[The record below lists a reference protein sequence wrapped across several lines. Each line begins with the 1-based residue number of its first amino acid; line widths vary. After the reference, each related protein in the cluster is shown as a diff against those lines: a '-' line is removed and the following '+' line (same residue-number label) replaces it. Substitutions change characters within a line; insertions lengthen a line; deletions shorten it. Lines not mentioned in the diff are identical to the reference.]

1 MFVIVIDLYDEFLKN
16 HNEDIDGI
24 YETIASFFDERGFT
38 KLRDGVYL
46 SDKDVNAVS
55 ATVAVEELASRRK
68 WFALTIKSAKL
79 LRVEEESD
87 LIDAIRMFK

>member
-1 MFVIVIDLYDEFLKN
+1 MFMIVIDLYDEVLENQSK
-16 HNEDIDGI
+16 EIDVV
-24 YETIASFFDERGFT
+24 YETISSFLSRRGFT

-55 ATVAVEELASRRK
+55 ATVAVEELAFRRK